1 MPDLTL
7 DRRCLLP
14 LGAAAGAGPGGQ
26 SVHVD
31 DKPDAE
37 AAIGV
42 GGTPAD
48 FAKFIASGQQR
59 WKLVAARARIEPDWA
74 APAAVTGRLHP
85 VMDAL

>member
-1 MPDLTL
+1 MLDLTL

-14 LGAAAGAGPGGQ
+14 LGAAAGAGLGQ
-26 SVHVD
+26 SVCVGN
-31 DKPDAE
+31 KPGAE